1 MRDEYMIKEE
11 ESYSIMD
18 IKEVDPIL
26 EKYRKEVIEKYLEYE
41 IVLLHE
47 FRDEGKNLDDVIE
60 HMKIAL
66 WYVKNQRAE
75 QIKNKLGL

>member
-1 MRDEYMIKEE
+1 MRDEYMIKEG

-18 IKEVDPIL
+18 IKEVDPLL
-26 EKYRKEVIEKYLEYE
+26 EKHRKEVIEKYLEYE

-47 FRDEGKNLDDVIE
+47 FRDEGKNLDDFIE

-66 WYVKNQRAE
+66 WYVKNQRAQ
-75 QIKNKLGL
+75 QIKNEIGL